1 MSKELVKLPK
11 NVAEAIERVW
21 HAVKDDIATKH
32 MRLTNWNFLKDEVEG
47 HQVLDYDWKTLMGY
61 AETYPLEYMQ
71 ALVNGYE
78 IEETPE
84 DKVRGY
90 IDHLKATRDRTD
102 LATARCRA
110 SEYSGRIDSALTILD
125 YLNIKIEGVNA

>member
-1 MSKELVKLPK
+1 MSKELVRLPK

-21 HAVKDDIATKH
+21 YAVQDDIATKH

-61 AETYPLEYMQ
+61 AETYPLNYMQ
-71 ALVNGYE
+71 ALVIGYE

-84 DKVRGY
+84 DTVRNAFQHALNEIESLG
-90 IDHLKATRDRTD
+90 DHPQVEHWKGMK
-102 LATARCRA
+102 
-110 SEYSGRIDSALTILD
+110 SGIIITLGA
-125 YLNIKIEGVNA
+125 LNIKIEGVNA